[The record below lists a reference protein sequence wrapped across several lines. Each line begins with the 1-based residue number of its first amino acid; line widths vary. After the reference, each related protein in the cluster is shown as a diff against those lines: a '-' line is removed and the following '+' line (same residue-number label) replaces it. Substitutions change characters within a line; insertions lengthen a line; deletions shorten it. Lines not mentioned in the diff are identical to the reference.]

1 METLKKKP
9 DFSGYA
15 TRADVRCNDGA
26 VIDPDA
32 FKHMSGKRVP
42 LVWNHQRNNPNNIL
56 GSVEL
61 EHRGNGVYAQ
71 AFFNDSTEAQNAKSA
86 VMHKDMTSMSIF
98 ANNVVRQGPR
108 ILDGDIREVSLV
120 YAGNNPG
127 AYIDTISHSE
137 SNYDDEEVIIYTDSY
152 IEHEDADE
160 EKNADETETSDKDE
174 KTLKEVYETL
184 NDEQKELLAVVVN
197 GIAKKSDEEK
207 KSEEDETKESE
218 EDSVKHGD
226 DMKHRNVFEAS
237 GDDSKDT
244 ISHANKTEIY
254 QASVRD
260 AINQNGK
267 LKNFAIEHAKEYG
280 IQNMELLFPEAKSVF
295 DKPEFLMRKQD
306 WVNLLLNGVRHTPFS
321 RVKTMFAD
329 ITADEARAKGYITGK
344 KKEDEFFKLQKR
356 ETYPQTIYKKQRFD
370 RDDILDAAGFDVIG
384 YVKQEMILMLREEI
398 ARAIL
403 IGDGRTNDSNDKINE
418 ENIRPIIADDELFT
432 ITVDLTEEEA
442 KPEKLIRAVRENLDD
457 FLGSGAPTFFA
468 SPSIVTGLSLVEDK
482 IGRLLYPTMNEL
494 SSSLMVGNV
503 ARTEVLKGSKIE
515 DKEIVAVIVNPSDYN
530 IGRDRGGQVNFF
542 EDFDLDFNQNK
553 YLYETRLSGALV
565 RPKSAMVLTK
575 PATTSGT
582 GE

>member
-1 METLKKKP
+1 MEILKRKP

-32 FKHMSGKRVP
+32 FKRMSGKRVP
-42 LVWNHQRNNPNNIL
+42 LVWNHQRDNPNNVL

-61 EHRGNGVYAQ
+61 EHRRKGVYAR

-86 VMHKDMTSMSIF
+86 VMHKDMTFMSIF

-160 EKNADETETSDKDE
+160 EKNTDETETSDKDE

-197 GIAKKSDEEK
+197 GVAK

-226 DMKHRNVFEAS
+226 GMKHRNVFESS
-237 GDDSKDT
+237 GETSKDT

-254 QASVRD
+254 QTSVRD
-260 AINQNGK
+260 AISQNGK
-267 LKNFAIEHAKEYG
+267 LKNFAIEHAKQYG
-280 IQNMELLFPEAKSVF
+280 IQNMDLLFPEAKSVF
-295 DKPEFLMRKQD
+295 DKPEFIMRKQD
-306 WVNLLLNGVRHTPFS
+306 WVSLILDGVRHTPFS

-329 ITADEARAKGYITGK
+329 ITADEARAKGYITGR

-384 YVKQEMILMLREEI
+384 FVKQEMMMMLREEI

-403 IGDGRTNDSNDKINE
+403 VGDGRAHSSHDKIKE
-418 ENIRPIIADDELFT
+418 QNIRPIISDEDLFT

-442 KPEKLIRAVRENLDD
+442 SPEKLVRSVRENLDD
-457 FLGSGAPTFFA
+457 FLGTGAPTFFA
-468 SPSIVTGLSLVEDK
+468 APSVVTGLSLVEDK

-494 SSSLMVGNV
+494 SSTLMVGSV
-503 ARTEVLKGSKIE
+503 ARTEVLKGSKVNG
-515 DKEIVAVIVNPSDYN
+515 KEIVAVIVNPSDYN
-530 IGRDRGGQVNFF
+530 IGRDRGGEINFF

-575 PATTSGT
+575 PVATPGT
-582 GE
+582 GA